1 MTDGPSGAS
10 VKTTRTSL
18 DILQIIRREKG
29 ADLNGIADELNK
41 ATSTVHRHL
50 RTLQRAGFVTRYG
63 ETFHLGL
70 KFLDF
75 GEYVRSQWPLQAI
88 EDAVSQLNDE
98 TGEEVDFLTEDRGR
112 VITIGK
118 SYRKYH
124 RMVRYS
130 DSGDDSDPER
140 RRSEVGNYYHM
151 HVTGAGK
158 AILAEFPDRKVE
170 RIIDQWGLPARTE
183 NTLTSETELFAEL
196 EQIRER
202 GYAISDGEYAEG
214 LRSVAK
220 VVENP
225 NGGVFGALN
234 VAGPTYRMNGVVL
247 EREIPNALEEASEAL
262 EEAIVDRSSVVERQ
276 PLGST

>member
-1 MTDGPSGAS
+1 M
-10 VKTTRTSL
+10 
-18 DILQIIRREKG
+18 Q
-29 ADLNGIADELNK
+29 
-41 ATSTVHRHL
+41 
-50 RTLQRAGFVTRYG
+50 
-63 ETFHLGL
+63 
-70 KFLDF
+70 
-75 GEYVRSQWPLQAI
+75 
-88 EDAVSQLNDE
+88 
-98 TGEEVDFLTEDRGR
+98 
-112 VITIGK
+112 
-118 SYRKYH
+118 
-124 RMVRYS
+124 
-130 DSGDDSDPER
+130 
-140 RRSEVGNYYHM
+140 
-151 HVTGAGK
+151 VTGAGK
-158 AILAEFPDRKVE
+158 AILAEYPDRKVE
-170 RIIDQWGLPARTE
+170 RIIDQWGLPPRTE
-183 NTLTSETELFAEL
+183 NTLTSETEFFAEL